1 MPLGRSL
8 GLVSDEAWA
17 RFETKLAQIEA
28 ATAWA
33 ERTPVRPDADTA
45 ARFNAQSETVP
56 RKPQTVAELL
66 RRPTLTW
73 SMLPTLID
81 GVPPVDVAIAEQ
93 VETDIKYAGYLG
105 REAVRA
111 ERTRKMASV
120 VIPADMDFQAP
131 GISSEVAER
140 LAAAR
145 PKTLGEAAR
154 LPGVTPAAIDMLA
167 VLLARQKAG

>member
-1 MPLGRSL
+1 M
-8 GLVSDEAWA
+8 
-17 RFETKLAQIEA
+17 
-28 ATAWA
+28 
-33 ERTPVRPDADTA
+33 
-45 ARFNAQSETVP
+45 
-56 RKPQTVAELL
+56 AELL

-73 SMLPTLID
+73 SMLPDLMD
-81 GVPPVDVAIAEQ
+81 GLPEIHSSIAEQ

-120 VIPADMDFQAP
+120 AIPDYMDFRAP

-140 LAAAR
+140 LTAAR
-145 PKTLGEAAR
+145 PKTLGAAAR

>member
-1 MPLGRSL
+1 M
-8 GLVSDEAWA
+8 
-17 RFETKLAQIEA
+17 
-28 ATAWA
+28 
-33 ERTPVRPDADTA
+33 
-45 ARFNAQSETVP
+45 
-56 RKPQTVAELL
+56 
-66 RRPTLTW
+66 
-73 SMLPTLID
+73 
-81 GVPPVDVAIAEQ
+81 
-93 VETDIKYAGYLG
+93 
-105 REAVRA
+105 RA